1 MNLPIDTCEN
11 GSCSF
16 AIRGEYDKRVYAKNL
31 GLGGGITRQR
41 RCAWCINCADGCARA
56 LTLHYHKE
64 GWSNFLGTGSSE
76 MLATA
81 VIDIWEV

>member
-41 RCAWCINCADGCARA
+41 RCVWCINCADGCATTVLA
-56 LTLHYHKE
+56 HYHKA
-64 GWSNFLGTGSSE
+64 GASNLIGETFSTQETG
-76 MLATA
+76 
-81 VIDIWEV
+81 VIEILEV

>member
-11 GSCSF
+11 GSCAF
-16 AIRGEYDKRVYAKNL
+16 AIRGEYDKRVY
-31 GLGGGITRQR
+31 RQR
-41 RCAWCINCADGCARA
+41 PCAWCINCSDGCACT

-64 GWSNFLGTGSSE
+64 GYSNFLGMGSSK

-81 VIDIWEV
+81 MIGIWEV

>member
-1 MNLPIDTCEN
+1 MRLIINDNC
-11 GSCSF
+11 
-16 AIRGEYDKRVYAKNL
+16 VYAKNL
-31 GLGGGITRQR
+31 GLGVGGIPRQR

-64 GWSNFLGTGSSE
+64 CWSNFLGTGSSK

-81 VIDIWEV
+81 VIVIWEV

>member
-1 MNLPIDTCEN
+1 MPKTLI
-11 GSCSF
+11 
-16 AIRGEYDKRVYAKNL
+16 
-31 GLGGGITRQR
+31 LGGGIIRQR
-41 RCAWCINCADGCARA
+41 RCAWCINCADGCATT

-64 GWSNFLGTGSSE
+64 GWSNFLGTGSSK

>member
-1 MNLPIDTCEN
+1 MNFPINTCEN
-11 GSCSF
+11 GECSF

-31 GLGGGITRQR
+31 GSGGGHFPARQ
-41 RCAWCINCADGCARA
+41 CAWCINCADGCATT

-64 GWSNFLGTGSSE
+64 GRSNFLGTWSSK
-76 MLATA
+76 MLSTA